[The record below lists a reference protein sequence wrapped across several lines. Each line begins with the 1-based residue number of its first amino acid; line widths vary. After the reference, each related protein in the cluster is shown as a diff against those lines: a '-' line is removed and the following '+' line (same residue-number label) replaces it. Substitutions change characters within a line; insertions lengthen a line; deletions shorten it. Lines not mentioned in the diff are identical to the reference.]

1 MDIGKLKGSNLFFFV
16 FFIFFICIYMYIY
29 TLYQETGRV
38 RDGLYFVKV
47 ILSDILIQSGK
58 DDLLVFS

>member
-1 MDIGKLKGSNLFFFV
+1 MYIHV
-16 FFIFFICIYMYIY
+16 YIY
-29 TLYQETGRV
+29 TFYQETGRI

>member
-1 MDIGKLKGSNLFFFV
+1 MDIGKLKGSNLFF
-16 FFIFFICIYMYIY
+16 CILYMYIHVYIY
-29 TLYQETGRV
+29 TFYQETGKV

>member
-1 MDIGKLKGSNLFFFV
+1 
-16 FFIFFICIYMYIY
+16 MYIY
-29 TLYQETGRV
+29 IYTFYQETGSV

-58 DDLLVFS
+58 DDLTSFLMKSQTAKQSSFG